1 MTVSKAILEIMKK
14 TPEKALISILTL
26 ALLGSCTTG
35 RSKDAL
41 ESEWSHLTAVTT
53 LKCKP
58 WPLKESELDVSYM
71 AADATQNGGF
81 VAGIRLR
88 NGSRMPV
95 FAKTE
100 GSVNLSADDLIP
112 LPIGYD
118 AFVLAPLE
126 VGSGALAFVIQNKK
140 DRAWL
145 EVRSIKD
152 NQLAGRMA
160 TSLPMEA
167 ETGRLVSV
175 SNGWWLQVNHSDEE
189 ASYVFVSV
197 SPDAKWQFNIS
208 SFQSRSRYASLVG
221 NQNGTSAY
229 VIENARSSKDANVSN
244 FSITSLDPSGSF
256 KSTVKFSL
264 PTKGGMESWSTTM
277 LDKRL
282 MIASVRGDSMV
293 GQGVLLVASLDPASS
308 PAQIIWQK
316 EFPFADV
323 HVGEPVWLSNGNQG
337 FVTLMQWVDSEGVL
351 SRVKVDGAGA
361 TQLPDVGV
369 FERGAILAS
378 GYLGPKDGVGAFR
391 YREKDLWKYKLC
403 KLSL

>member
-1 MTVSKAILEIMKK
+1 MIVSKPLLEIMKK
-14 TPEKALISILTL
+14 EPKKALILALTL
-26 ALLGSCTTG
+26 VAFFSCTTG
-35 RSKDAL
+35 SSPEAM
-41 ESEWSHLTAVTT
+41 ESEWSHLTAVST

-71 AADATQNGGF
+71 AANATQTGGF

-100 GSVNLSADDLIP
+100 GSVNLSVDDLTP

-118 AFVLAPLE
+118 AFVLAP
-126 VGSGALAFVIQNKK
+126 VDMGKDALAFVIQNKK

-145 EVRSIKD
+145 EVRSVQD
-152 NQLAGRMA
+152 NQLVGRMA

-167 ETGRLVSV
+167 ETGRVVAV
-175 SNGWWLQVNHSDEE
+175 SNGWWLQVSHSDEE
-189 ASYVFVSV
+189 ASYVFASV
-197 SPDAKWQFNIS
+197 SSDAKWQFNIS

-221 NQNGTSAY
+221 DQSGTSAY
-229 VIENARSSKDANVSN
+229 VIENIRGSKDVNTSN

-256 KSTVKFSL
+256 KATSKFSL
-264 PTKGGMESWSTTM
+264 STKGGMESWSTTM
-277 LDKRL
+277 LGNKL
-282 MIASVRGDSMV
+282 MMASVRGDSMV
-293 GQGVLLVASLDPASS
+293 GQGVLIVASLEPSSSASR
-308 PAQIIWQK
+308 IVWQK

-323 HVGEPVWLSNGNQG
+323 HVGEPVWLSNGTSA
-337 FVTLMQWVDSEGVL
+337 FVNLMQWVDSEGVL

-361 TQLPDVGV
+361 TQLPDAGV
-369 FERGAILAS
+369 FERGAILAA

>member
-1 MTVSKAILEIMKK
+1 MGSKPLLEIMKK
-14 TPEKALISILTL
+14 NHKKSLISVLALALIV
-26 ALLGSCTTG
+26 SCTTDG
-35 RSKDAL
+35 SKDPL
-41 ESEWSHLTAVTT
+41 ESEWSHLAAVSP
-53 LKCKP
+53 LKCKA
-58 WPLKESELDVSYM
+58 WPLRESELDVSYM
-71 AADATQNGGF
+71 AADATQTGGF

-100 GSVNLSADDLIP
+100 GSVNLSADDLTP

-118 AFVLAPLE
+118 AFVVAPID
-126 VGSGALAFVIQNKK
+126 VGSEALALIIQNKK

-145 EVRSIKD
+145 EVRSVKD
-152 NQLAGRMA
+152 NQLVGRMA

-167 ETGRLVSV
+167 ETGRVV
-175 SNGWWLQVNHSDEE
+175 AVGNGWWLQINHSDEE
-189 ASYVFVSV
+189 ASYVFASLGA
-197 SPDAKWQFNIS
+197 DAKWQFTIS
-208 SFQSRSRYASLVG
+208 SFQSRTRYASLVG
-221 NQNGTSAY
+221 NQSGTSAY

-244 FSITSLDPSGSF
+244 FSIITLETSGSF
-256 KSTVKFSL
+256 KAAGKFSL
-264 PTKGGMESWSTTM
+264 PTKGGLESWSTTM

-337 FVTLMQWVDSEGVL
+337 FVTLMQWVNSEGVL

-378 GYLGPKDGVGAFR
+378 GYLGPKEGVGAFR